1 MAYIT
6 ASPNPIAVY
15 DPVYGAYVRG
25 IWDVQDGPQEVRAVE
40 VVVSINGAPSI
51 PFMGPG
57 FFGRYVYPVNLPNT
71 YEFILRYADT
81 KSELT
86 RVEVQTYKGHGEI
99 APPYSTDI
107 PTTRTTPAG
116 GSGGSGGME
125 WASLAI
131 DDDGQLHERD
141 IDGDGWS
148 PAAGQSRGTKKRD

>member
-25 IWDVQDGPQEVRAVE
+25 VWDVQDGPQEARAAE

-51 PFMGPG
+51 PFIGPG
-57 FFGRYVYPVNLPNT
+57 FFGRFAYPVNLPNS

-86 RVEVQTYKGHGEI
+86 RVEVQTYEGHGEI

-107 PTTRTTPAG
+107 PTSRTTTG
-116 GSGGSGGME
+116 QSGNAGGME
-125 WASLAI
+125 WATLAV
-131 DDDGQLHERD
+131 DDDGQLHVRD
-141 IDGDGWS
+141 DQGWS
-148 PAAGQSRGTKKRD
+148 PAATSKAVKLGRS